1 MFVWCNFEI
10 PKMVALSELKEYFK
24 LGSIR
29 LGLPHSFSVEWKSFK
44 TNLKAMVMF
53 ME

>member
-29 LGLPHSFSVEWKSFK
+29 LGLPHSFSVEWKS
-44 TNLKAMVMF
+44 NGYGAMVMF